1 MMHVRDQDIAVEGE
15 FTSDGMRLELSID
28 LDDLLRDGGVLWIC
42 KRDAYG
48 TFARQALLVK
58 GTSANERMTSHFVPI
73 IVVSRRH
80 G

>member
-1 MMHVRDQDIAVEGE
+1 MRHVRNQDITVEGK

-42 KRDAYG
+42 KWDADG
-48 TFARQALLVK
+48 TFIYWLK
-58 GTSANERMTSHFVPI
+58 GRVAAHQRTDDLTFCANHHR
-73 IVVSRRH
+73 